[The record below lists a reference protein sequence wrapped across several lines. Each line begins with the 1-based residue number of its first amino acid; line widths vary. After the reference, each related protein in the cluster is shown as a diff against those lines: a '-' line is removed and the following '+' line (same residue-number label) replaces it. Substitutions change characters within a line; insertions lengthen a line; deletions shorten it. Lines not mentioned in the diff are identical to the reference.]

1 MLELVRASNRSL
13 LIVAENVV
21 EAALPGILINHIRR
35 NLCAVAVRGPGQG
48 DSRLNRLEDLA
59 VLTGGRA
66 ILSSQG
72 DTLTGVTLDDLGQA
86 RKAVIGEDDTTIIGA
101 AGAEPAIRER
111 QSGIRFELEA
121 IRNADGAA
129 GSPKARFDDIEK
141 LEERLRNLSGTLTVV
156 KIGGISDVVIKERL
170 QHAENA
176 RNAAAAAGAEGMLPG
191 GGVGLLR
198 CGRALTGL
206 RGDNHAQDYGIDIVR
221 KALEEPLTR
230 ISMNAGF
237 EPAEVLFRVRNANSE
252 SWGLDAR
259 TGVYGDLFDLGVVD
273 PAKVTRLAF
282 QNAVGTAGMLMTAE
296 CVVTERPL
304 QDPSF
309 GYTPEWAA
317 RTREDPRL

>member
-1 MLELVRASNRSL
+1 MSSS
-13 LIVAENVV
+13 
-21 EAALPGILINHIRR
+21 AALPGILINHIRR

-86 RKAVIGEDDTTIIGA
+86 HKAVIGEDDTTIIGA

-156 KIGGISDVVIKERL
+156 KIGGISDVVIKSACNTRKTPATPPLPPER
-170 QHAENA
+170 
-176 RNAAAAAGAEGMLPG
+176 RNATGAASACCAAAG
-191 GGVGLLR
+191 R
-198 CGRALTGL
+198 
-206 RGDNHAQDYGIDIVR
+206 
-221 KALEEPLTR
+221 
-230 ISMNAGF
+230 
-237 EPAEVLFRVRNANSE
+237 
-252 SWGLDAR
+252 
-259 TGVYGDLFDLGVVD
+259 
-273 PAKVTRLAF
+273 
-282 QNAVGTAGMLMTAE
+282 
-296 CVVTERPL
+296 
-304 QDPSF
+304 
-309 GYTPEWAA
+309 
-317 RTREDPRL
+317 